1 MSGKS
6 DLDAKA
12 AAGETVVEG
21 GKGGKSLQAQK
32 NLAEGKS
39 YFLKDIFHALARYI
53 APISLALW
61 KVIPKDMHSLFHV
74 GSRKSAK
81 LIKLKTCVGL
91 FKCNKFRLGLKDFQ
105 CSTDLYNAL
114 NVLC

>member
-6 DLDAKA
+6 DLDARA

-39 YFLKDIFHALARYI
+39 YFLKNIFHALAR
-53 APISLALW
+53 
-61 KVIPKDMHSLFHV
+61 
-74 GSRKSAK
+74 
-81 LIKLKTCVGL
+81 
-91 FKCNKFRLGLKDFQ
+91 
-105 CSTDLYNAL
+105 
-114 NVLC
+114 